1 MSEIENPL
9 FSWCLRF
16 LVGVSAVL
24 KAIQAAA
31 TRVELLSALAADSW
45 LVVLKTDTY
54 VLPWQCVGL
63 QAKILHSFLGRQLI
77 LLPVR
82 TES

>member
-1 MSEIENPL
+1 M
-9 FSWCLRF
+9 
-16 LVGVSAVL
+16 